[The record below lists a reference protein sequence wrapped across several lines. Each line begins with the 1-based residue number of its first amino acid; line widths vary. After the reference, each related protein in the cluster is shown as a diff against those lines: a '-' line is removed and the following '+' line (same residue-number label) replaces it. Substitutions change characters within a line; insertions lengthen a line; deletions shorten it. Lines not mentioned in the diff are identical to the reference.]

1 MKDIVKSLR
10 DLANELEQLEAEHN
24 KDLNHMAE
32 NIAGLMFDLSEL
44 QEKHETQEYEK
55 GRLEYKIAKQDE
67 TISKQREEIGQLKEA
82 FMIAEAIL
90 AAVINA
96 VGALDLPQAAVNEA
110 LEKKVIPERTYN
122 AENRT
127 YRLRTVKA
135 E

>member
-10 DLANELEQLEAEHN
+10 DLAADIESIEAEHN
-24 KDLNHMAE
+24 KELNHMAE
-32 NIAGLMFDLSEL
+32 SIAELMVDLNEAKEK
-44 QEKHETQEYEK
+44 QESQIYEK

-67 TISKQREEIGQLKEA
+67 TISKQREEIGQFKEA

-96 VGALDLPQAAVNEA
+96 VGTLDLPQEAVNEA

-122 AENRT
+122 AESRT